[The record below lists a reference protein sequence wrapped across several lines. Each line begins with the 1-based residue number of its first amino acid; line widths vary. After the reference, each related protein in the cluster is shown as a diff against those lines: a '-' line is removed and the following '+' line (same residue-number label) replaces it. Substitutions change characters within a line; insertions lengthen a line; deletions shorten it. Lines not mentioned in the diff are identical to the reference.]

1 MLDKII
7 EHNGIMTMNDI
18 REAMDMHEEEL
29 SSAYTE
35 GFKRCKYI
43 RELSTGVIPDASEPI
58 PDDFETYYQKTYGE

>member
-18 REAMDMHEEEL
+18 REAMGMHSEEMSL
-29 SSAYTE
+29 AYTE
-35 GFKRCKYI
+35 GYKRCNYI
-43 RELSTGVIPDASEPI
+43 NELSTGVIPDASEPI